1 MNPDIYQHFRD
12 GEEIV
17 EYYSRNLS
25 RPQVNRLAEIES
37 ISLPGTNIP
46 SDCEIL
52 LEDGALETFHEY
64 NAELFGIGSS
74 TIIEGIRALET
85 ERMTDISDREMD
97 EKQSLI
103 LYLIDW
109 GWRDKLEIIKAL
121 KTFKTKRTYKRKQ
134 ISGERSFED
143 LTDDVKEELR
153 AQYEQE
159 LPEINER
166 RKHKVKFK
174 GVDIIEDTDLMI
186 RFDAE
191 AKASRYRQFRFREQ
205 EDWKDELNGQME
217 TETIKYWPLTTE
229 YLYIDYGRKEYDYD
243 ISRSEENLTRIAIE
257 TLFEDAD
264 FGEDVEFADPTD
276 FEDSTPQDFVAS
288 RIEDQK
294 EALED
299 TDLLDDGKK
308 EQYANILDDLDSV
321 EQTAIVLENVNVEGN
336 PTRIEIETDD
346 PISDFLGPHNLEER
360 LEEFNQK
367 SQQREYTLRL
377 GDREIHVS
385 GSKISIMGSISK
397 DEEQVITSLLRKD
410 GASV

>member
-12 GEEIV
+12 DEEIV

-37 ISLPGTNIP
+37 VSVSGTNIP

-52 LEDGALETFHEY
+52 LEDGGLETFHEY

-74 TIIEGIRALET
+74 TIIEGIRALEP
-85 ERMTDISDREMD
+85 ELMTDISDREMD
-97 EKQSLI
+97 DKQSLI

-109 GWRDKLEIIKAL
+109 DWHDKLEIIKAL

-134 ISGERSFED
+134 ITGERSFDE
-143 LTDDVKEELR
+143 LTDDLKEELR
-153 AQYEQE
+153 ARYEEE

-174 GVDIIEDTDLMI
+174 GIDIIEDVDLMV

-191 AKASRYRQFRFREQ
+191 AKASSYRQFRFREQ
-205 EDWKDELNGQME
+205 EGWKYELDGQME
-217 TETIKYWPLTTE
+217 AETIKYWPLTTE

-243 ISRSEENLTRIAIE
+243 ISRSEENLARIALE
-257 TLFEDAD
+257 TLFEDPE

-276 FEDSTPQDFVAS
+276 FEESTPQDFVAS
-288 RIEDQK
+288 RVEDQK

-308 EQYANILDDLDSV
+308 EQYADILDDLDSV

-346 PISDFLGPHNLEER
+346 PISDFLGPHNLEEQ

-377 GDREIHVS
+377 GEREIHVS
-385 GSKISIMGSISK
+385 GSKISIMGNISK

-410 GASV
+410 GATV